1 MLVYWCAGIPYLPW
15 LDRSER
21 VEWTSD
27 LSLVTGEI
35 WSIDDV
41 ENTIWYIYNSNKL
54 KMKKQWSLLLIIT
67 MGKTCAYQVV
77 KIKMRFK
84 KNYIANCSQVINLTE
99 IKKQKTDNKARNSE
113 WRGSNGKNPLEFRTY
128 QFHWR
133 EKNI

>member
-15 LDRSER
+15 LERSER

-27 LSLVTGEI
+27 LSLETGEI

-41 ENTIWYIYNSNKL
+41 ENTIWYIYDSKKL

-84 KNYIANCSQVINLTE
+84 K
-99 IKKQKTDNKARNSE
+99 KTA
-113 WRGSNGKNPLEFRTY
+113 
-128 QFHWR
+128 
-133 EKNI
+133 